1 MVLGCV
7 PCPNQEETVRLFGSA
22 LPGGQSGGGG
32 EDGSCFL
39 GQGAGLSFFIYSL
52 LGRIPHTLRAEGAA
66 PAGMHA
72 LFNNSLPANPGA
84 LIVCVW
90 LHAGINE
97 NGQLGINST
106 ASTAWPTAV
115 LTPSGGT
122 AGYNP
127 IAWAKLSAGL
137 SHTCGIINSTGS
149 LWCWGACSFASIRP
163 TRLR

>member
-1 MVLGCV
+1 M
-7 PCPNQEETVRLFGSA
+7 
-22 LPGGQSGGGG
+22 
-32 EDGSCFL
+32 L
-39 GQGAGLSFFIYSL
+39 GQGAGLSFFVYSL
-52 LGRIPHTLRAEGAA
+52 RGRIPHTLRAEGAA

-115 LTPSGGT
+115 LVP
-122 AGYNP
+122 AGV
-127 IAWAKLSAGL
+127 IAWAQVSAGL
-137 SHTCGIINSTGS
+137 SHTCGLASLASNAS

-163 TRLR
+163 NSLR